1 MVPALLTTLLWS
13 CSSACAARSAKL
25 VGGSSA
31 NLFRMLIAAILLGIW
46 AHNFGHGLGGAA
58 LPWFIGSGLVGF
70 GLGDVAMF
78 AALQR
83 IGPRLTMLLTH
94 CIAAPLATFTEWV
107 WLDSKLSGSQ
117 ILCAIVILAGVALA
131 LAPDRGEAIPR
142 KTFWIGV
149 VFGLFSAMGQGFG
162 SVLSRKANFAAAA
175 AGQSVDGGT
184 AAYERI
190 LAGIVIAFIFFL
202 FLRKRDAKPEP
213 GVWPKAWAWITAN
226 ALAGPSIGVAVY
238 QWGVATTKTG
248 ILMPI
253 VATVPVAT
261 QFLVWLIDGQ
271 RPTERT
277 LLGGIVAVAGV
288 IALGYA
294 KQG

>member
-13 CSSACAARSAKL
+13 CSSVCAARSAKL

>member
-13 CSSACAARSAKL
+13 CSSVCAAHSAKL

-117 ILCAIVILAGVALA
+117 ILCAVVILAGVALA
-131 LAPDRGEAIPR
+131 LAPDRGTTIPR

>member
-13 CSSACAARSAKL
+13 CSSVCAARSAKL

-58 LPWFIGSGLVGF
+58 LPWFVASGFVGF

-131 LAPDRGEAIPR
+131 LAPDRGAVIPR
-142 KTFWIGV
+142 KTFWVGV

-261 QFLVWLIDGQ
+261 QFLVWLIDSQ

>member
-1 MVPALLTTLLWS
+1 M
-13 CSSACAARSAKL
+13 CAARSAKL
-25 VGGSSA
+25 IGGSSA

-117 ILCAIVILAGVALA
+117 IFCAIVILAGVALA

-202 FLRKRDAKPEP
+202 FLRKRDATPGP

-238 QWGVATTKTG
+238 QWGVATVDQIG
-248 ILMPI
+248 ILMSI
-253 VATVPVAT
+253 VATVPVVT
-261 QFLVWLIDGQ
+261 QFLVWWLDGQ
-271 RPTERT
+271 RPTART
-277 LLGGIVAVAGV
+277 LLGGFVAVAGL